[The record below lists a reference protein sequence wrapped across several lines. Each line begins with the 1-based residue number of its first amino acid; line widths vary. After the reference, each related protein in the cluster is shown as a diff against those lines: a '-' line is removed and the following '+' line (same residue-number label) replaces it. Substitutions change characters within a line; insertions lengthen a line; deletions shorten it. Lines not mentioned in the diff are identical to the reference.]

1 MILYWSTVVFNILSG
16 IALTYGIVSFTLRFF
31 IKRKNLILFNHYE
44 KLIKKFPIIMNH
56 GFLDNY
62 ANYHNSLSQKDRDFS
77 VFNFWRLLIANRKLN
92 RINHSIH
99 SFIKAYKKNKALTFS
114 SKDLK
119 KHSAKDLKKY
129 RVFIPSFFDILN
141 INIINK
147 EIIYHLESIDFS
159 SFSRGL
165 VTFNFNLEGYN
176 YDILPPLLVSILPY
190 LNFILLIAFIIFTV
204 IDLSIKKMKKI
215 MIV

>member
-1 MILYWSTVVFNILSG
+1 M
-16 IALTYGIVSFTLRFF
+16 
-31 IKRKNLILFNHYE
+31 
-44 KLIKKFPIIMNH
+44 
-56 GFLDNY
+56 
-62 ANYHNSLSQKDRDFS
+62 
-77 VFNFWRLLIANRKLN
+77 N